1 MMSQGLFFGGTGNVR
16 MVHMGLLESV
26 PMES

>member
-1 MMSQGLFFGGTGNVR
+1 MMLQGLFFGGTGNVQ

-26 PMES
+26 LMES